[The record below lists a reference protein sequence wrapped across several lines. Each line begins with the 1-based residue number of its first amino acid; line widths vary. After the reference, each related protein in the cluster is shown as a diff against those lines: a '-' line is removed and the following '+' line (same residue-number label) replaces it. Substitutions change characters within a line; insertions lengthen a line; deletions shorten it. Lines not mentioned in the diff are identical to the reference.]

1 MAPRHA
7 HGQLRSNRLTG
18 LPRRACNHP
27 GIITAATRFALLAG
41 EMARPPQLGS
51 EIPKVRA
58 DWQWTGEWW
67 VSTNTDMRLANTRWN
82 RVKSV
87 EQIR

>member
-1 MAPRHA
+1 MRLERARSLSRTHYDPPPRRVPEGVRMAPRHA
-7 HGQLRSNRLTG
+7 H
-18 LPRRACNHP
+18 
-27 GIITAATRFALLAG
+27 G

-58 DWQWTGEWW
+58 DWQWAGEWW
-67 VSTNTDMRLANTRWN
+67 VSANTDMRLANTRWN
-82 RVKSV
+82 RVNSV